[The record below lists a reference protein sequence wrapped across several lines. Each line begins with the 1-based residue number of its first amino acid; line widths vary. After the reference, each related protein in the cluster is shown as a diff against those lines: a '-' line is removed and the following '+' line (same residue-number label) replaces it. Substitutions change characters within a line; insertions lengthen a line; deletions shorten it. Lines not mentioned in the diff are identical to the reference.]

1 MEDIDRLN
9 IKIAEL
15 EKKVEELALE
25 KQRVIS
31 IVSHDLRSPLNRLFA
46 LIQLMQ
52 MDIHGLSDQ
61 QKDYLEKMHLVIA
74 DGLSMMRNLVDY
86 RNLEYRVIETHI
98 EPINMTELVRT
109 LVKNSNTIAEKK
121 RIELLENCENGL
133 IIRTDKQCAHRVLD
147 NILSNAIKFSATG
160 KKVWVRLSSLTSQEV
175 KIEIEDE
182 ARGFLPEEVVKLF
195 QKFQKLNARP
205 TAGESSTG
213 LGLFVAKSMADK
225 INGEISCRT
234 TEGLGSVFTVV
245 LPSIK

>member
-9 IKIAEL
+9 LKIAEL
-15 EKKVEELALE
+15 EKKVGELALE

-52 MDIHGLSDQ
+52 MDINGLSDQ

-74 DGLSMMRNLVDY
+74 DGLTMMRNLVDY

-98 EPINMTELVRT
+98 EPLNMTELVRT
-109 LVKNSNTIAEKK
+109 LVKNSLAIAEKK

-133 IIRTDKQCAHRVLD
+133 IVHTDKQCAHRVLD
-147 NILSNAIKFSATG
+147 NILSNAIKFSAPG
-160 KKVWVRLSSLTSQEV
+160 KKVWVRLSSLTSQQV

-182 ARGFLPEEVVKLF
+182 ARGFLPEELVKLF

-234 TEGLGSVFTVV
+234 TAGLGSVFTVV

>member
-9 IKIAEL
+9 LKIAEL

-52 MDIHGLSDQ
+52 MDIHSLSDQ

-98 EPINMTELVRT
+98 EPINITELVKT
-109 LVKNSNTIAEKK
+109 LVKNSNDIAKKK
-121 RIELLENCENGL
+121 RIELLESCESGL
-133 IIRTDKQCAHRVLD
+133 IIHTDKQCAHRVLD
-147 NILSNAIKFSATG
+147 NILSNAIKFSAPN
-160 KKVWVRLSSLTSQEV
+160 KKVWVRLSSFTSQEV

-182 ARGFLPEEVVKLF
+182 ARGFLPEELVKLF

-213 LGLFVAKSMADK
+213 LGLFVAKSMGDK
-225 INGEISCRT
+225 INCEISCRT
-234 TEGLGSVFTVV
+234 TAGLGSVFTIV

>member
-9 IKIAEL
+9 LKIAEL

-52 MDIHGLSDQ
+52 MDIQGLSDQ

-74 DGLSMMRNLVDY
+74 DGLTMMRNLVDY
-86 RNLEYRVIETHI
+86 RNLEYRVIETRI
-98 EPINMTELVRT
+98 EPINITD
-109 LVKNSNTIAEKK
+109 LVKALVKSSHAIAEKK
-121 RIELLENCENGL
+121 RIELHLNFENGL
-133 IIRTDKQCAHRVLD
+133 IIHTDKQCAHRVLD
-147 NILSNAIKFSATG
+147 NILSNAIKFSAPE
-160 KKVWVRLSSLTSQEV
+160 KKVWVRLSSLTSQQV
-175 KIEIEDE
+175 KVEIEDE
-182 ARGFLPEEVVKLF
+182 ARGFLPEELVKLF

-234 TEGLGSVFTVV
+234 TAGVGSVFTVV

>member
-9 IKIAEL
+9 AKIAEL
-15 EKKVEELALE
+15 EKKVEDLVLE

-52 MDIHGLSDQ
+52 MDINGLSDQ

-86 RNLEYRVIETHI
+86 RNLEYRAIDTRI
-98 EPINMTELVRT
+98 EPVNITEFVRT
-109 LVKNSNTIAEKK
+109 SVKNFKSIAEKK
-121 RIELLENCENGL
+121 GIELLEEYENNL
-133 IIRTDKQCAHRVLD
+133 TINTDKQCVHRVLD
-147 NILSNAIKFSATG
+147 NILSNALKFSSAG
-160 KKVWVRLSSLTSQEV
+160 KKVWVRLSSMPSHQI
-175 KIEIEDE
+175 KIEIQDE
-182 ARGFLPEEVVKLF
+182 ARGFLANDLTKLF
-195 QKFQKLNARP
+195 QKFQKLAARP

-213 LGLFVAKSMADK
+213 LGLFVAKSMAEK
-225 INGEISCRT
+225 INGKISCKS
-234 TEGLGSVFTVV
+234 TEGVGSVFSVV

>member
-1 MEDIDRLN
+1 MENIDHL
-9 IKIAEL
+9 KAKVAEL

-25 KQRVIS
+25 KQHVIS

-52 MDIHGLSDQ
+52 MDIHTLSDQ
-61 QKDYLEKMHLVIA
+61 QKDYLEKMYLVIA

-86 RNLEYRVIETHI
+86 RNLEYREIETRI
-98 EPINMTELVRT
+98 EPLNITELVRT
-109 LVKNSNTIAEKK
+109 MVKNSNAIAEKK
-121 RIELLENCENGL
+121 KIELFENCESGL
-133 IIRTDKQCAHRVLD
+133 IIHTDKQCAHRVLD
-147 NILSNAIKFSATG
+147 NILSNAIKFSAAG
-160 KKVWVRLSSLTSQEV
+160 KKVWVRLSSVTSQQV

-182 ARGFLPEEVVKLF
+182 ARGFLSGDYEKLF
-195 QKFQKLNARP
+195 QKFQKLSARP

-225 INGEISCRT
+225 ISGEISCRT
-234 TEGLGSVFTVV
+234 IAGLGSVFTVI